1 MNTCTY
7 IFHPGAYQQH
17 ASTTEKTCK
26 ANAHL
31 HTIPGQARPCRTLP
45 YRSAPC
51 RTIPDQRKFY
61 IQCTPTLP
69 YPTLPFR
76 TVPYHA
82 MPYHAYLR
90 TYVPTYI
97 RTYIHNYLS
106 IHTFTHTCVCTNAV
120 ILSDPIH
127 MFFLSWITIIFT
139 QLHTPTWSTCVS
151 TYPNKKFNS
160 PANLF

>member
-51 RTIPDQRKFY
+51 RTIPDQRKFTY
-61 IQCTPTLP
+61 NAHQPYPTLP
-69 YPTLPFR
+69 YPTVPYR
-76 TVPYHA
+76 TVPYRAMPCHA
-82 MPYHAYLR
+82 MPCHAYLR

-97 RTYIHNYLS
+97 RTYIHNCLS
-106 IHTFTHTCVCTNAV
+106 IHTFTHTCVCKNAV
-120 ILSDPIH
+120 IWSDPIH
-127 MFFLSWITIIFT
+127 MFCY
-139 QLHTPTWSTCVS
+139 HE
-151 TYPNKKFNS
+151 
-160 PANLF
+160 